1 MEQLLTYYNSHR
13 ASCDDTQDLY
23 LGFEE
28 IKPLVSLIN
37 KIQIEIKDNILL
49 YGKEPHPHL
58 NPEIQTLCDRLLF
71 LLEEDVIVDLK
82 QKKLIEEKQ

>member
-1 MEQLLTYYNSHR
+1 MKQLLTYYNSHR
-13 ASCDDTQDLY
+13 ISCEGTQDLY

-37 KIQIEIKDNILL
+37 KIQMEIKYNILM
-49 YGKEPHPHL
+49 YGVDVNNHL
-58 NPEIQTLCDRLLF
+58 DPEIQTLCDRLLF

-82 QKKLIEEKQ
+82 HKKFIKEK